1 MIRLFLTSLLTLAV
15 CGCGRASTQ
24 QHNATAAAQPTRQA
38 AAQQQT
44 AVTPTPQTAADT
56 AASENEQAA
65 AAQETA
71 GEAGD
76 DDHTPPDRG
85 DVSLEHLAALPADAQ
100 LPTGKWKPGVN
111 YDPIVPAQPTSVSPG
126 KVEVVEVFWL
136 GCPHCYALEPFVQA
150 WLKNKPSY
158 IEFVRIPV
166 MWGPIHRA
174 HARLFYTLAAL
185 NRSDLF
191 EKAFDTIQQKHE
203 LLVST
208 TGNDDET
215 LKLQQAFAK
224 DNGISPEDYA
234 KAYNS
239 FSVNS
244 NLQRAE
250 QLTQRYQVQ
259 GVPLVIID
267 GKYSTDVAKAGGPQ
281 QLISEID
288 DLAAVEHA
296 HTSNR

>member
-1 MIRLFLTSLLTLAV
+1 MIRPLFFTSLLTLAV

-24 QHNATAAAQPTRQA
+24 HNASPPTQPTRQSAPQQNTVAPTAQA
-38 AAQQQT
+38 ASATVQ
-44 AVTPTPQTAADT
+44 
-56 AASENEQAA
+56 SENEQAA

-71 GEAGD
+71 GVGD
-76 DDHTPPDRG
+76 DDHSPPDRG

-100 LPTGKWKPGVN
+100 LPSGKWKPGVN

-158 IEFVRIPV
+158 IDFVRIPV
-166 MWGPIHRA
+166 MWGPVHRA
-174 HARLFYTLAAL
+174 HARLFYALAAL

-215 LKLQQAFAK
+215 PKLQQAFAK
-224 DNGISPEDYA
+224 ANGISPEDYA

-259 GVPLVIID
+259 GVPLVVID

-288 DLAAVEHA
+288 DLAAAEHSHA
-296 HTSNR
+296 SR

>member
-1 MIRLFLTSLLTLAV
+1 MIRPLFFTSLLTLAV

-24 QHNATAAAQPTRQA
+24 HNAPPAVQPTRQSAPQQNTVAPTAQA
-38 AAQQQT
+38 ASATVQ
-44 AVTPTPQTAADT
+44 
-56 AASENEQAA
+56 SENEQAA

-71 GEAGD
+71 GVGD
-76 DDHTPPDRG
+76 DDHSPPDRG

-100 LPTGKWKPGVN
+100 LPSGKWKPGVN

-158 IEFVRIPV
+158 IDFVRIPV
-166 MWGPIHRA
+166 MWGPVHRA
-174 HARLFYTLAAL
+174 HARLFYALAAL

-224 DNGISPEDYA
+224 ANGISPEDYA

-259 GVPLVIID
+259 GVPLVVID

-288 DLAAVEHA
+288 DLAAAEHSHA
-296 HTSNR
+296 SR